1 MKPEQKKLLRD
12 ALVAALVTMAPL
24 SLPLATLQGAAKA
37 AGFSLSEADLLREM
51 DYLVKSGMASVKTER
66 LSAGVTRW
74 EATAEAVNYAEAE
87 GIA

>member
-24 SLPLATLQGAAKA
+24 SLPLATLQGTAKA
-37 AGFSLSEADLLREM
+37 AGFTIADADLLREM
-51 DYLVKSGMASVKTER
+51 DYLVKSGIAATKSER